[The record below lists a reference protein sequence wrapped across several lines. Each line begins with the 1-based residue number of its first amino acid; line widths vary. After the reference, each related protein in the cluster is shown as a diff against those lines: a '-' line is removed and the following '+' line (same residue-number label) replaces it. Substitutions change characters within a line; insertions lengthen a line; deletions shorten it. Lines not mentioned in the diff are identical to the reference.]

1 MRPRA
6 EPGDE
11 GSRMRDVAIYT
22 SRGCQCRLLLRTMD
36 EVSVSRSLFE
46 HEMSVEKC
54 DVIVMGCGGFGAA
67 AMYHLA
73 RRGLKVKGID
83 RFHPPHDHGSSH
95 GETRI
100 IRKAYFEHPNYVPL
114 LHRAWEL
121 WEALAEESN
130 LRLIERRDLLM
141 SGPPGSEVIDG
152 ARRSARLHNLP
163 LEDLTRNEACRRFP
177 MFNLPSDHTVTVE
190 STAGFLRVEDCV
202 GAYLDLAQTCGAQL
216 RCGETV
222 QKISGAPG
230 QLSVQTDRSTY
241 SAAAGI
247 LTCGAWTGQLL
258 PDYARLITVR
268 RKTLFWFPIQ
278 SAVWADPTAAPIFFL
293 DLPEGQFY
301 GLPSIDGRTIKTG
314 EHTGGETVENPST
327 LTRSVLP
334 ADKRPVSR
342 FVSER
347 LVDIESEP
355 CRSTVC
361 MYSMSPDGHFLFD
374 QLSELPLVVGAGFSG
389 HGFKFASV
397 LGEAAAE
404 LIQQSRTSL
413 NIDFLSISRFAQNTG

>member
-1 MRPRA
+1 
-6 EPGDE
+6 
-11 GSRMRDVAIYT
+11 
-22 SRGCQCRLLLRTMD
+22 
-36 EVSVSRSLFE
+36 
-46 HEMSVEKC
+46 MSAEKC
-54 DVIVMGCGGFGAA
+54 DVIVMGCGGFGSA

-73 RRGLKVKGID
+73 RRGLKVIGID

-114 LHRAWEL
+114 LHRAWDL
-121 WEALAEESN
+121 WEDLAEESN

-141 SGPPGSEVIDG
+141 SGPPGSEVTEG
-152 ARRSARLHNLP
+152 ARQSARLHNLP
-163 LEDLTRNEACRRFP
+163 LDNLTWEEARRRFP
-177 MFNLPSDHTVTVE
+177 MFKLPSDHTVTVE

-202 GAYLDLAQTCGAQL
+202 GASLDLAQAYGAQL

-230 QLSVQTDRSTY
+230 QLSVLTDRATY

-247 LTCGAWTGQLL
+247 LTCGAWTSQLL

-268 RKTLFWFPIQ
+268 RKTLFWYPIQ
-278 SAVWADPTAAPIFFL
+278 AAVWADPAAAPMFFL

-301 GLPSIDGRTIKTG
+301 GLPGIDGRTIKTG
-314 EHTGGETVENPST
+314 EHTGGEAVENPSA
-327 LTRSVLP
+327 LERSVFP
-334 ADKRPVSR
+334 ADERPVSR

-347 LVDIESEP
+347 LVDIESKS
-355 CRSTVC
+355 CRSAVC

-397 LGEAAAE
+397 LGESAAE
-404 LIQQSRTSL
+404 LIQQGRTSL
-413 NIDFLSISRFAQNTG
+413 DIDFLSSNRFAK

>member
-1 MRPRA
+1 
-6 EPGDE
+6 
-11 GSRMRDVAIYT
+11 
-22 SRGCQCRLLLRTMD
+22 
-36 EVSVSRSLFE
+36 
-46 HEMSVEKC
+46 MSEEKC
-54 DVIVMGCGGFGAA
+54 DVIVMGCGGFGSA

-73 RRGLKVKGID
+73 RRGLKVIGID
-83 RFHPPHDHGSSH
+83 RFHPPHDQGSSH

-121 WEALAEESN
+121 WEDLAQQSGH
-130 LRLIERRDLLM
+130 RLIERRDLLM
-141 SGPPGSEVIDG
+141 AGRPGSEVIEG
-152 ARRSARLHNLP
+152 ARQSARLHNLP
-163 LEDLTRNEACRRFP
+163 LENLTREEAFRRFP
-177 MFNLPSDHTVTVE
+177 MFNLTPDYEVTVE

-202 GAYLDLAQTCGAQL
+202 GACLDLAQAYGAQL

-222 QKISGAPG
+222 QAITGGPD
-230 QLSVQTDRSTY
+230 QLSVQTVRATY
-241 SAAAGI
+241 SAAAGV
-247 LTCGAWTGQLL
+247 LTCGAWTSQLL

-268 RKTLFWFPIQ
+268 RKTLFWYPIQ
-278 SAVWADPTAAPIFFL
+278 SAVWADPVGAPVFFL

-301 GLPSIDGRTIKTG
+301 GLPSIDGRTVKTG

-327 LTRSVLP
+327 LERSIFP
-334 ADKRPVSR
+334 DDERPVSR

-347 LVDIESEP
+347 LANIESKP
-355 CRSTVC
+355 CRSAVC

-374 QLSELPLVVGAGFSG
+374 QLSALPLVVGAGFSG

-404 LIQQSRTSL
+404 LIQNGQTSL
-413 NIDFLSISRFAQNTG
+413 DLDFLSSSRFDTTDQREGMM

>member
-1 MRPRA
+1 
-6 EPGDE
+6 
-11 GSRMRDVAIYT
+11 
-22 SRGCQCRLLLRTMD
+22 
-36 EVSVSRSLFE
+36 
-46 HEMSVEKC
+46 MSTEKC

-73 RRGLKVKGID
+73 RRGLKVIGID
-83 RFHPPHDHGSSH
+83 RFHPPHDQGSSH

-114 LHRAWEL
+114 LHRAWDL
-121 WEALAEESN
+121 WEDLAEESHQP
-130 LRLIERRDLLM
+130 LIERRDLLLA
-141 SGPPGSEVIDG
+141 GPPGSEVIEG
-152 ARRSARLHNLP
+152 ARLSARLHNLP
-163 LEDLTRNEACRRFP
+163 LENLTREEVFRRFP
-177 MFNLPSDHTVTVE
+177 MFNLPQDHEATVE

-202 GAYLDLAQTCGAQL
+202 AAHLDLAQARGAQL

-230 QLSVQTDRSTY
+230 QLSVRTDRATY
-241 SAAAGI
+241 SAAAGV
-247 LTCGAWTGQLL
+247 LTCGAWTSQLL

-268 RKTLFWFPIQ
+268 RKTLFWYPIQ
-278 SAVWADPTAAPIFFL
+278 SADWGDPLGAPIFFL

-327 LTRSVLP
+327 LERHVFP
-334 ADKRPVSR
+334 EDERPVSQ

-347 LVDIESEP
+347 LANVESEP
-355 CRSTVC
+355 CRSAVC
-361 MYSMSPDGHFLFD
+361 LYSMRPDGHFLFD

-404 LIQQSRTSL
+404 LIQQGGTSL
-413 NIDFLSISRFAQNTG
+413 DIDFLSINRFAKNTV